1 MKRVLLCVLSLCLL
15 ICFTGCNMSSL
26 DKEPITANRFVDY
39 FDGIASFEVYDRG
52 VNNDTYSCVIEA
64 DNKDNKYDIFYYEY
78 QNVGD
83 AKYEFG
89 ELVAEVNKFYGD
101 NTVKNSKDIGN
112 TNRYAIG
119 DSETYSVVSRIG
131 NTIIFTS
138 TVPKSCQDEVK
149 SYLDELG
156 Y

>member
-1 MKRVLLCVLSLCLL
+1 
-15 ICFTGCNMSSL
+15 MSSL
-26 DKEPITANRFVDY
+26 DKEDKEPISSREFKDY
-39 FDGIASFEVYDRG
+39 FKTNIGFDIYNIDLI
-52 VNNDTYSCVIEA
+52 NYTYSYVIEA
-64 DNKDNKYDIFYYEY
+64 HNVDKKYSIYYFDCK
-78 QNVGD
+78 NVVA

-89 ELVAEVNKFYGD
+89 KLVAEVNKFYGD

-112 TNRYAIG
+112 TSRYDIG

-131 NTIIFTS
+131 TTIIHTS

-149 SYLDELG
+149 SYFDELG

>member
-1 MKRVLLCVLSLCLL
+1 MCVLSLCLL
-15 ICFTGCNMSSL
+15 ICFTGCDMPSL
-26 DKEPITANRFVDY
+26 DKEPISSTEFVDY
-39 FDGIASFEVYDRG
+39 FDTDMEFEVYDRN
-52 VNNDTYSCVIEA
+52 VNNETYVCVKEA
-64 DNKDNKYDIFYYEY
+64 DNVDKKYDIFYYEY

-101 NTVKNSKDIGN
+101 NTVRNSKDIGN

-131 NTIIFTS
+131 NTIIHTS
-138 TVPKSCQDEVK
+138 TVPKKYQEEVK
-149 SYLDELG
+149 GYLDELG